1 MTPISEL
8 DKRVNTHD
16 AAWVLYDAERM
27 ANERLQAENAALKQQ
42 VEQGKRDAVPVSID
56 SLLRTHP
63 NLHQAVSILI
73 QGANSKALYLWDQA
87 RQTETRAA
95 AHKQE
100 K

>member
-1 MTPISEL
+1 MSLLTDDEVKEI
-8 DKRVNTHD
+8 
-16 AAWVLYDAERM
+16 
-27 ANERLQAENAALKQQ
+27 RLSMPAVCHHADLIRHTEKFIESKL
-42 VEQGKRDAVPVSID
+42 EQGKRDAVPVSID

-87 RQTETRAA
+87 RQAETRAA
-95 AHKQE
+95 APKQE